1 MLGRQGRVAGKKRKL
16 ARLTSKV
23 SVTAFAIRLQPPQ
36 PSCEGGTMSGGADA
50 AARQQEEKRE
60 RELDRALSSLEAM
73 AEGVIGTLNEIHDL
87 TEKFS
92 YPTDTTTASDQQ
104 RIHHKI
110 GTLVSQYREMHEL
123 PIPGAGGETGEDV
136 QAPRRVLDLIDQGK
150 NPDLYWKE
158 VVESTTKTAAE
169 QKGKVQA
176 LHGLRSA
183 LKEKYGTAAA
193 AAGVGGDD
201 GAGS

>member
-1 MLGRQGRVAGKKRKL
+1 
-16 ARLTSKV
+16 
-23 SVTAFAIRLQPPQ
+23 
-36 PSCEGGTMSGGADA
+36 MSGGADA

-110 GTLVSQYREMHEL
+110 
-123 PIPGAGGETGEDV
+123 
-136 QAPRRVLDLIDQGK
+136 
-150 NPDLYWKE
+150 
-158 VVESTTKTAAE
+158 
-169 QKGKVQA
+169 
-176 LHGLRSA
+176 
-183 LKEKYGTAAA
+183 
-193 AAGVGGDD
+193 
-201 GAGS
+201 